1 VCTCVSATISQ
12 DPEAHDSDS
21 DLSALLSLSS
31 GYTAMSD
38 SFPEDDDDDDDDDDD
53 GSHSDGS
60 GSLGGNAYSS
70 QYDASDPSSDGDEE
84 DWEDGV

>member
-1 VCTCVSATISQ
+1 VWGLSTLLQ

-31 GYTAMSD
+31 GMGD
-38 SFPEDDDDDDDDDDD
+38 SFPEDDDDDDDDG

-60 GSLGGNAYSS
+60 GSLGGSAYSS
-70 QYDASDPSSDGDEE
+70 QYDESDPSFDGDEE
-84 DWEDGV
+84 GWQDNV